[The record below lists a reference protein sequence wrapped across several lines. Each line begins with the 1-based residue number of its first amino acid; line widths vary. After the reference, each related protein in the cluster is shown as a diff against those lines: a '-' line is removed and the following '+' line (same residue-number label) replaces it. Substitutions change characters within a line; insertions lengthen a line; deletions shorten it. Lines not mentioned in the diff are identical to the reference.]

1 MSSTT
6 RVPSVLT
13 ATAIMT
19 ATETIRPISRAFT
32 YVASI
37 HRYGLSP
44 IQRAAQEGV
53 HPLVDRAGRHPPA
66 RRPPGPPPPAP
77 SPPCAAA
84 AETREN
90 NCICAASGS
99 AAPQSRRVSLD
110 CAPGS
115 RRGCWSDAGCAGPR
129 RPRTGSP
136 RPSPSAAAPRTGS
149 PRAGSLRLPPF
160 QRGPSQTYRNW
171 TSRIS
176 SSWVKVF
183 ANPTFPKNHDD
194 RLLQANSFGP
204 LPGTPSLRTPVR
216 LFSSPP
222 DKPAR

>member
-1 MSSTT
+1 MTSTIAYYHLNPIASPVLNLRSS
-6 RVPSVLT
+6 RMP
-13 ATAIMT
+13 AIT
-19 ATETIRPISRAFT
+19 FDNGI
-32 YVASI
+32 
-37 HRYGLSP
+37 GLEAP
-44 IQRAAQEGV
+44 ALLDIG
-53 HPLVDRAGRHPPA
+53 GRRWEH
-66 RRPPGPPPPAP
+66 G
-77 SPPCAAA
+77 
-84 AETREN
+84 
-90 NCICAASGS
+90 CICAASGS
-99 AAPQSRRVSLD
+99 AAPPSRRVSLD
-110 CAPGS
+110 GAPGG

-129 RPRTGSP
+129 PPRTGSP

-194 RLLQANSFGP
+194 RLLQATSFRP
-204 LPGTPSLRTPVR
+204 LPGTPSLRTPGR

-222 DKPAR
+222 DKPARQSLRQNLSWPEKPIS